1 MNRDD
6 VKVMFVPG
14 DIIDGYKIDR
24 LNKFKY
30 INVTDAKIIYDLNER
45 MAKASNDALLGIDP
59 GLIIDYRTIRELCLT
74 DKSID
79 LKQDNFVLPQTMQ
92 NYADSVIK
100 SDFPILYYRALVLDN
115 ILIIV
120 VYDTEQT
127 KLTPD
132 QTVDVN
138 NNDELYTLKMKLVE
152 DALKLLLKGIDNKLD
167 MSVSAIR
174 SMFVYYAEIDIK
186 CQR

>member
-30 INVTDAKIIYDLNER
+30 INVTDAKIIYDLNEK
-45 MAKASNDALLGIDP
+45 MAKASNDALIGIDP

-92 NYADSVIK
+92 NYADDIIK
-100 SDFPILYYRALVLDN
+100 SDYPIFYYQALVLDN

-120 VYDTEQT
+120 IYDTEQT
-127 KLTPD
+127 KLTPE
-132 QTVDVN
+132 QTIDVS
-138 NNDELYTLKMKLVE
+138 DSDLSILKIKLVK
-152 DALKLLLKGIDNKLD
+152 DALKLLLNGIDNKLD
-167 MSVSAIR
+167 MNVSAIR
-174 SMFVYYAEIDIK
+174 DMFVYYAEIDNK
-186 CQR
+186 YQY